1 MRDRRGQFD
10 RLLRTLMRGAG
21 IVFGKKTALSTL
33 LLGTVADGGHGA
45 DVAPLAVTSMLSG

>member
-1 MRDRRGQFD
+1 
-10 RLLRTLMRGAG
+10 MRGAG

-33 LLGTVADGGHGA
+33 LLRTVADGGHGA